1 MNLQSII
8 RPSIRNMK
16 AYSSARDEF
25 QNTADDLVFLD
36 ANENPYSNN
45 LNRYPDPQQRLLKHK
60 LSHLKT
66 ISTEQILI
74 GNGSDEVLDLLIRAC
89 CEPNQNSILT
99 MPPTYGMYGVLARL
113 NAVEI
118 QEVPLTSEFQIDTK
132 SVLNAVNSNTKLI
145 LICSPNNPSGNVLDN
160 TAIEQILIQ
169 FKGLVIID
177 EAYVDFSKHPS
188 WLSRLDYFP
197 NLVVTQTLSK
207 AYGLAGIRLGICYAS
222 LKIISVLNKIKPP
235 YNINILTQNAALKGI
250 LNQNIVK
257 RQIEMILSERDI
269 LIHKL
274 NQLHFVKTVFPSDS
288 NFVLIRVDD
297 ANLRYRQLIQ
307 NDIIVRNRHGQLY
320 CDNCLRITVGTPEDN
335 LKLIQILNNL

>member
-8 RPSIRNMK
+8 RPAIRNMK

-45 LNRYPDPQQRLLKHK
+45 LNRYPDPQQRLLKHE
-60 LSHLKT
+60 LAQLKT

-89 CEPNQNSILT
+89 CEPNQDAILT
-99 MPPTYGMYGVLARL
+99 MPPTYGMYNVLAHL
-113 NAVEI
+113 NAVEN
-118 QEVPLTSEFQIDTK
+118 QEVPLTSEFQMDTE
-132 SVLNAVNSNTKLI
+132 SVLNAIHSNTKLI
-145 LICSPNNPSGNVLDN
+145 LICSPNNPSGNVLN
-160 TAIEQILIQ
+160 YTAIEQILIQ

-177 EAYVDFSKHPS
+177 EAYIDFSSHPS
-188 WLSRLDYFP
+188 WLSRLEEFP
-197 NLVVTQTLSK
+197 NLVITQTLSK

-222 LKIISVLNKIKPP
+222 SKIISVLNKIKPP
-235 YNINILTQNAALKGI
+235 YNINTLTQSSALNGI
-250 LNQNIVK
+250 LNQNILK
-257 RQIEMILSERDI
+257 RQIEVILAERDI

-274 NQLHFVKTVFPSDS
+274 GQFHFVKTVFPSDS
-288 NFVLIRVDD
+288 NFVLVRVDD
-297 ANLRYRQLIQ
+297 ANLRYSQLIQ
-307 NDIIVRNRHGQLY
+307 NGIIVRNRHGQLH
-320 CDNCLRITVGTPEDN
+320 CDNCLRITVGTPEEN

>member
-1 MNLQSII
+1 MNLQSIL

-16 AYSSARDEF
+16 AYTSARDEF
-25 QNTADDLVFLD
+25 QNRADDLVFLD

-45 LNRYPDPQQRLLKHK
+45 LNRYPDPQQRLLKHE

-113 NAVEI
+113 NTVENL
-118 QEVPLTSEFQIDTK
+118 EVPLTSEFQIDTK
-132 SVLNAVNSNTKLI
+132 SVLNAVNSNTKMI

-160 TAIEQILIQ
+160 TAIEQIIIQ

-188 WLSRLDYFP
+188 WLSRLDDFP

-222 LKIISVLNKIKPP
+222 SKIISVLNKIKPP

-250 LNQNIVK
+250 LKQNIVK

-307 NDIIVRNRHGQLY
+307 NNIIVRNRHGQLY

>member
-45 LNRYPDPQQRLLKHK
+45 LNRYPDPQQRLLKHE

-222 LKIISVLNKIKPP
+222 SKIISVLNKIKPP

>member
-188 WLSRLDYFP
+188 WLSRLDEFP

-222 LKIISVLNKIKPP
+222 SKIISVLNKIKPP

>member
-45 LNRYPDPQQRLLKHK
+45 LNRYPDPQQRLLKHE

-89 CEPNQNSILT
+89 CEPNKNSILT
-99 MPPTYGMYGVLARL
+99 MPPTYGMYSVLARL
-113 NAVEI
+113 NAVEN

-132 SVLNAVNSNTKLI
+132 SVLNAVSSNTKLI
-145 LICSPNNPSGNVLDN
+145 LICSPNNPSGNVLDR

-188 WLSRLDYFP
+188 WLSRLDEFP

-235 YNINILTQNAALKGI
+235 YNINTLTQNAALKGI
-250 LNQNIVK
+250 LNQDIVK

-307 NDIIVRNRHGQLY
+307 NGIIVRNRHGQLY